1 MQIGTLQSLLDIS
14 LVGLLAATLYHAMR
28 LERALGVLKRDRSA
42 LEELVRGFNDSTHQ
56 AEAGVERLRDAVDG
70 AGRQIARQIDAAGA
84 LKADLVY
91 LNERGEQL
99 ANRLDG
105 LVRAGRP
112 LTMDLPRRIEPDP
125 VREYAHI
132 GQGPVGEGPADARL
146 AEAPQVFAPL
156 AQPADEPRPR
166 SQAERDLMKALR
178 IAR

>member
-1 MQIGTLQSLLDIS
+1 MGSMQMGGLQSILDIS
-14 LVGLLAATLYHAMR
+14 LIGLLAATLYYAAR

-42 LEELVRGFNDSTHQ
+42 LEQLVRGFNASTHQ

-70 AGRQIARQIDAAGA
+70 AGRQIARQIDAAAG
-84 LKADLVY
+84 LKADLAF

-112 LTMDLPRRIEPDP
+112 LAVEAPRRVEPEYGHQQA
-125 VREYAHI
+125 REYVFEHAH
-132 GQGPVGEGPADARL
+132 GGDAM
-146 AEAPQVFAPL
+146 AEAPPARQTET
-156 AQPADEPRPR
+156 ADEPRLR

>member
-1 MQIGTLQSLLDIS
+1 MQMGGLQWVLDIA
-14 LVGLLAATLYHAMR
+14 LIGLLAATLFHATR
-28 LERALGVLKRDRSA
+28 LERALRLLKRDRTA
-42 LEELVRGFNDSTHQ
+42 LEELVRGFNASTHQ

-70 AGRQIARQIDAAGA
+70 AGRQIARQIDTAGA
-84 LKADLVY
+84 LKADLVF

-112 LTMDLPRRIEPDP
+112 LATEAPRRLEPDYAP
-125 VREYAHI
+125 DYASKYGREYARA
-132 GQGPVGEGPADARL
+132 GAGPTEAPHGSPRL
-146 AEAPQVFAPL
+146 AE
-156 AQPADEPRPR
+156 PADEPRLR

>member
-1 MQIGTLQSLLDIS
+1 MRMGSMQMGGLQWILDIA
-14 LVGLLAATLYHAMR
+14 VIGLLAATLYHAMR

-42 LEELVRGFNDSTHQ
+42 LEELVRGFNTSTHQ

-84 LKADLVY
+84 LKEDLVF
-91 LNERGEQL
+91 LHERGELL

-112 LTMDLPRRIEPDP
+112 LAAEASRRAEP
-125 VREYAHI
+125 VYARAD
-132 GQGPVGEGPADARL
+132 EAPADDGL
-146 AEAPQVFAPL
+146 AYVPHAAPRPTE
-156 AQPADEPRPR
+156 PADTRLR
-166 SQAERDLMKALR
+166 SQAERDLMKALK